1 MKMQKSKQNLIKI
14 KNQNLNKNINK
25 IRQNLIKY
33 SIKIKLTKDQ
43 KRKKNLIKI
52 KLTKKQKI

>member
-1 MKMQKSKQNLIKI
+1 MKMQKSIQNLIKI
-14 KNQNLNKNINK
+14 KKQNLNKNINK

-33 SIKIKLTKDQ
+33 SIKIKLTKYQ
-43 KRKKNLIKI
+43 KRKNNLIKI